1 MESGQI
7 FKGMLLVSDID
18 GTLTELTEIHRTT
31 SRPSTASS
39 PWEAPLPCVPGG
51 PNARWRR
58 FCRS

>member
-18 GTLTELTEIHRTT
+18 GTLTELTEI
-31 SRPSTASS
+31 PQNNWSS
-39 PWEAPLPCVPGG
+39 PWAAPSPCVPGG

-58 FCRS
+58 FCHS